1 MILMRK
7 RYILGGRA
15 ACKNS
20 IAWQGNARMTI
31 YHHALYRRRYDQESD
46 PTRNCKSVTLV
57 LPHSPVGLFLSQE
70 PESLTTAPK
79 PQIPAQTS
87 PTYCYNLSDLSY
99 TTAHILVHTRHS
111 LASRHARNHT
121 VMGIARQRVK
131 LAHAVH
137 PKQRSAVAHH
147 ASPSP
152 SAVSQQSIHGHV
164 MPSSEL
170 QVLRLRKLS
179 ILRKLPSDA
188 TGAPSFGYTEV
199 TSHQSPH
206 IFQ

>member
-70 PESLTTAPK
+70 PESPTTAPK
-79 PQIPAQTS
+79 PQIPAQTG
-87 PTYCYNLSDLSY
+87 PTYCYNSSDLSY
-99 TTAHILVHTRHS
+99 STAHILVHTRHS

-121 VMGIARQRVK
+121 VMGISTPESKVSTRSSPEA
-131 LAHAVH
+131 A
-137 PKQRSAVAHH
+137 QRSRTPCK
-147 ASPSP
+147 S
-152 SAVSQQSIHGHV
+152 
-164 MPSSEL
+164 
-170 QVLRLRKLS
+170 
-179 ILRKLPSDA
+179 
-188 TGAPSFGYTEV
+188 
-199 TSHQSPH
+199 
-206 IFQ
+206 

>member
-7 RYILGGRA
+7 GYILGGRA

-57 LPHSPVGLFLSQE
+57 LIHTPVGLFLSKE

-87 PTYCYNLSDLSY
+87 PTHCFNSSDSSY
-99 TTAHILVHTRHS
+99 STAHILVHTRHS

-121 VMGIARQRVK
+121 VMGISTPESKVSTRSSPETA
-131 LAHAVH
+131 
-137 PKQRSAVAHH
+137 QRSRTPCK
-147 ASPSP
+147 S
-152 SAVSQQSIHGHV
+152 
-164 MPSSEL
+164 
-170 QVLRLRKLS
+170 
-179 ILRKLPSDA
+179 
-188 TGAPSFGYTEV
+188 
-199 TSHQSPH
+199 
-206 IFQ
+206 